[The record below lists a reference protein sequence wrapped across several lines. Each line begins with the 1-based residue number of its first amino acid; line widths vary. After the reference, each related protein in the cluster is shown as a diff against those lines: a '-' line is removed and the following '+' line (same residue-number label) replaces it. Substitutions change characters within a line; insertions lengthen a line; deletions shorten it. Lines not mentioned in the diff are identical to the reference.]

1 MDMTDELSVI
11 SPERQ
16 RKKIY
21 SRVREDSTSSHDSL
35 MSLKEMSKSGKVKI
49 YSGMEE
55 RYLVRLIT

>member
-1 MDMTDELSVI
+1 MTDELSVI